1 MDVAYLEQQK
11 RIISK
16 KIKHDYSKKMLDKQ
30 LRKIDSNPNLSE
42 MEKLIYIGNIDTTF
56 LKDVEKLKED
66 LRKIQN
72 QIERSKTIKKGG
84 RGKKQRKTQKQNI
97 YN

>member
-30 LRKIDSNPNLSE
+30 LAKIDSNSNLSE
-42 MEKLIYIGNIDTTF
+42 MEKIIYMGNIDSTF

-72 QIERSKTIKKGG
+72 QIERYKTIRRGG
-84 RGKKQRKTQKQNI
+84 RERKQRKTQKRKI
-97 YN
+97 